1 VERPTAGAVLPGGQP
16 TAEESMALEELAGIY
31 RRAEVIEHRGRL
43 ITINAFTDQSEPL
56 GPRLLRGLASL
67 MARRVEHLA
76 FDIVVGEEDKGA
88 HIATAV
94 SFATDAP
101 LILARQYVYPIES
114 IHRGAAVVDLRSE
127 YLNGR
132 LVLNGISPGMRAL
145 IVDDTLSTGGT
156 VIALIDAIR
165 RRGGQVVGAVATIEK
180 VDEGGRVRVFD
191 ATDVTVLTMMKIR
204 ATREGVV
211 VL

>member
-1 VERPTAGAVLPGGQP
+1 
-16 TAEESMALEELAGIY
+16 M
-31 RRAEVIEHRGRL
+31 
-43 ITINAFTDQSEPL
+43 
-56 GPRLLRGLASL
+56 
-67 MARRVEHLA
+67 
-76 FDIVVGEEDKGA
+76 
-88 HIATAV
+88 
-94 SFATDAP
+94 
-101 LILARQYVYPIES
+101 YPIES
-114 IHRGAAVVDLRSE
+114 IHRGATVVDLRSE

-165 RRGGQVVGAVATIEK
+165 RRGGHVAGAVATIEK
-180 VDEGGRVRVFD
+180 VDEGGRARVFD
-191 ATDVTVLTMMKIR
+191 ATGVTVLTVMKIR